1 MYKNLE
7 SSEIGRD
14 MFDND
19 VRIGQKVLYMRADPG
34 GVGIGEVI
42 DIRISNKSTKDK
54 PLKEYIGYR
63 YGYSSKKSVN
73 EIFYYKLKTL
83 SGAGFAT
90 DIPAQGDPRVLD
102 ITYNISVL
110 LEIQKILSSIYF
122 TKHK

>member
-1 MYKNLE
+1 MSTNRYKNLE

-42 DIRISNKSTKDK
+42 DIRISNKATKDK

-63 YGYSSKKSVN
+63 YGYSSKKSVDK
-73 EIFYYKLKTL
+73 IFCYKLKTE
-83 SGAGFAT
+83 GK
-90 DIPAQGDPRVLD
+90 IE
-102 ITYNISVL
+102 TYKYNNEIISSFNSFDG
-110 LEIQKILSSIYF
+110 EHYF
-122 TKHK
+122 GKKYE